1 MMTDLIF
8 FALLS
13 VLFLLTLR
21 RRYDCRR
28 DDQPVDDLLA
38 AITDLRSTLEADMSA
53 EADAV
58 RAALDVLEP
67 KVVAFIAA
75 HAANN
80 GLAAE
85 LAADKA
91 ALVDAQ
97 ARIAALTAQ
106 LDAVPVA

>member
-1 MMTDLIF
+1 MMTTDLIF
-8 FALLS
+8 LATMLG
-13 VLFLLTLR
+13 LFLLTLR

-38 AITDLRSTLEADMSA
+38 AIRDLRSTL
-53 EADAV
+53 
-58 RAALDVLEP
+58 
-67 KVVAFIAA
+67 IAA

-91 ALVDAQ
+91 ALVAAQ

-106 LDAVPVA
+106 LDAAPVA